1 MIRPPL
7 SYPNEL
13 LQFAFFPCKTNYVRM
28 LITAWQSRVLSCLE
42 IQEHQ
47 TCYSYCLKRRNE
59 FFLKRVLYHVVS
71 LTKT

>member
-28 LITAWQSRVLSCLE
+28 LITAWQSRD
-42 IQEHQ
+42 
-47 TCYSYCLKRRNE
+47 
-59 FFLKRVLYHVVS
+59 FLMSGNSGASNMLQLLFEKE
-71 LTKT
+71 K